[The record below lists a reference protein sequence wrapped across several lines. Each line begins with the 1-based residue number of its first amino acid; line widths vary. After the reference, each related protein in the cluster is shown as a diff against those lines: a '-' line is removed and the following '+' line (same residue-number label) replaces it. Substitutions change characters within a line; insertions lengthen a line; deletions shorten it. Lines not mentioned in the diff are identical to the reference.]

1 MVAVLVLLAATAV
14 PELEVNL
21 TPAPGRLLVQITVQK
36 AIPQEWVEG
45 LAGGAPVAVTYRMKI
60 FRNRRFLWDQRL
72 ASHELVVRAQKDPVS
87 AVISLQ
93 AELDG
98 EVLASSQTSKLE
110 QALQWVSHPPTV
122 ELPIPLHHEPLW
134 LLVRA
139 EFLTRYKLLVIPVT
153 EGTEWVTR
161 AVPEAP

>member
-1 MVAVLVLLAATAV
+1 MVGFFVLLAATAV

-21 TPAPGRLLVQITVQK
+21 TPAPGRLLVQVTVQRP
-36 AIPQEWVEG
+36 IPQEWVEG

-60 FRNRRFLWDQRL
+60 FRNRRVLWDQRL

-87 AVISLQ
+87 AVFSLQ

-98 EVLASSQTSKLE
+98 EVLASSQTGKLE

-139 EFLTRYKLLVIPVT
+139 EFLTKYKLLVIPVT
-153 EGTEWVTR
+153 EGTDWITR

>member
-1 MVAVLVLLAATAV
+1 MVAALLLLAAATA
-14 PELEVNL
+14 PELEVSL
-21 TPAPGRLLVQITVQK
+21 TPAPGRLLVHITMQK
-36 AIPQEWVEG
+36 AFPQEWVEG
-45 LAGGAPVAVTYRMKI
+45 LAGGAPVAVTYRLKI
-60 FRNRRFLWDQRL
+60 FRNRRFLWDQRM

-87 AVISLQ
+87 GVIALQ

-98 EVLASSQTSKLE
+98 EVLASSQTSNLE
-110 QALQWVSHPPTV
+110 QALQWVSRPPTA

-139 EFLTRYKLLVIPVT
+139 EFLTRFKLLVIPVT
-153 EGTEWVTR
+153 EGTDWVTR

>member
-1 MVAVLVLLAATAV
+1 MVGLIVLLAAAA
-14 PELEVNL
+14 PELEVSL
-21 TPAPGRLLVQITVQK
+21 TPAPGRLLVQVALEK
-36 AIPQEWVEG
+36 PVPQEWVEG
-45 LAGGAPVAVTYRMKI
+45 LVGGAPVAVTYRMKL

-72 ASHELVVRAQKDPVS
+72 ASHELVVRATKDPVS

-98 EVLASSQTSKLE
+98 EVLASSQTPSLE
-110 QALQWVSHPPTV
+110 QALHWIARPPTA

>member
-1 MVAVLVLLAATAV
+1 MVAALVLLAATAA
-14 PELEVNL
+14 PELELNL
-21 TPAPGRLLVQITVQK
+21 TPAPGRLLVQITVHK

-98 EVLASSQTSKLE
+98 EVLASSQTGKLE
-110 QALQWVSHPPTV
+110 QALQWVSQPPTV
-122 ELPIPLHHEPLW
+122 ELPMPLHHEPLW

-153 EGTEWVTR
+153 EGTDWVTR